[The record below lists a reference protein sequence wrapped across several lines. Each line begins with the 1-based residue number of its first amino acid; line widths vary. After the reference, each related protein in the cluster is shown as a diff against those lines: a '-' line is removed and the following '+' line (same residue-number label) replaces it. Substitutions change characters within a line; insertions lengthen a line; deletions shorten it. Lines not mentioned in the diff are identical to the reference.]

1 MFELTFGGK
10 VLCICNMLLMN
21 EMRSSNVFLMVL
33 CKVERSWY
41 LFQNWGLWW
50 LPKRV

>member
-21 EMRSSNVFLMVL
+21 EMRSSNVLL
-33 CKVERSWY
+33 IAWCY
-41 LFQNWGLWW
+41 
-50 LPKRV
+50 